1 MPTSRL
7 AQPLL
12 MLPCAVLLAVTSPAL
27 ATEGE
32 PVECSMAGWSL
43 DESSLGT
50 AVRSEPRDDAPIVGR
65 LPPLREASPSKEAAP
80 PEGWR
85 TQFDI
90 TGYLDG
96 WFRIANAEGPGTHY
110 GDPPPADYPPTYSGE
125 GWIKATEVGA
135 AFANTNM
142 PEPHLHEEPYLGAPI
157 IPASSS
163 VAGSDGSL
171 SIDGTLIRLHACV
184 GNWGFATSRDW
195 QRGWWR
201 GICANQVTN
210 CS

>member
-1 MPTSRL
+1 MSTMRLALSRL
-7 AQPLL
+7 IIPCSALL
-12 MLPCAVLLAVTSPAL
+12 VLTAPAL
-27 ATEGE
+27 ATDEE
-32 PVECSMAGWSL
+32 PVACSIAGWAL
-43 DESSLGT
+43 DESSRGT
-50 AVRSEPRDDAPIVGR
+50 AVRAEPRDDAPIVGR
-65 LPPLREASPSKEAAP
+65 LAPMSQPSPSKEAAP

-85 TQFDI
+85 AQFKI

-96 WFRIANAEGPGTHY
+96 WFRIDNAEAPGLTY
-110 GDPPPADYPPTYSGE
+110 GDPPPADHPPTYTGE
-125 GWIKATEVGA
+125 GWIRATEVGA

-142 PEPHLHEEPYLGAPI
+142 PVPHLHEEPYLGAPTI
-157 IPASSS
+157 EPGSYM
-163 VAGSDGSL
+163 AGWDGSL

-184 GNWGFATSRDW
+184 GYWGLATTRDW